1 MTRQSRTEMLRLLEA
16 HGVAPRKALG
26 QHFLADPNIVE
37 RIVSVAEVG
46 RGDQVVEIGA
56 GTGTLTRA
64 LAERGARVVA
74 YEVDEGLR
82 PVLDDAL
89 AGLSGVE
96 VRFADAAAVDLAAE
110 LGPGPWTMVAN
121 LPYGVGT
128 TILLTVLR
136 EVPAV
141 TRMVV
146 MVQLEV
152 ARRLVAGPGS
162 KEYGLPSVVVGL
174 HARARIEFTV
184 APQVFVPPPQVT
196 SAVVRLD
203 RVEAPE
209 VADRAVELAAAGFGG
224 RRKMLRRSL
233 ASVLSEPRAA
243 LAAAGIDE
251 TARAEDLAP
260 SDWVR
265 LAEVADA

>member
-1 MTRQSRTEMLRLLEA
+1 VTRQTRTEMLRLLEA
-16 HGVAPRKALG
+16 HGLRPRRSLG
-26 QHFLADPNIVE
+26 QHFLADPNIVD
-37 RIVSVAEVG
+37 RIVAVADVG
-46 RGDQVVEIGA
+46 PGDRVVEIGA

-64 LAERGARVVA
+64 LAEAGARVVA

-82 PVLDDAL
+82 PVLAEVLDGVD
-89 AGLSGVE
+89 GVE
-96 VRFADAAAVDLAAE
+96 LRFGDAASADLAAE
-110 LGPGPWTMVAN
+110 LGAGPWIMVAN

-128 TILLTVLR
+128 TILLRVLR
-136 EVPAV
+136 QVPPV

-162 KEYGLPSVVVGL
+162 KEYGLPSVIVRL

-184 APQVFVPPPQVT
+184 SPQVFVPPPRVT

-203 RVEAPE
+203 RVEAPAA
-209 VADRAVELAAAGFGG
+209 ADRAVELAAAGFGQ

-233 ASVLSEPRAA
+233 ASVLADPEAG
-243 LAAAGIDE
+243 LAAAGIDG
-251 TARAEDLAP
+251 TARAEDLDVA
-260 SDWVR
+260 DWLR
-265 LAEVADA
+265 LAEVADG